1 MSERPI
7 NDPQSTPQAPASV
20 DASVRQLASARRR
33 RFIKL
38 GGAAVPTALTLA
50 SRPVMAWHCNTAST
64 WGSAQGMSN
73 SSYTRSQ
80 DLNVR
85 LFPDETYTTS
95 CWINNSARANLG
107 SNPWALSPLS
117 RDTTAA
123 NYKTAGYYKNYTV
136 GQLLSGT
143 GASGITNV
151 NNSDTVWSILNGTPQ
166 KVDPVKSYGYFVPGT
181 TTCGEFQKLMLVAW
195 LNFKVQSSVL
205 NKCLKPGATNVLV
218 KFSDASYIGPTGAQW
233 TPAQIVTYLK
243 KNFVACADDS
253 CA

>member
-1 MSERPI
+1 MSERQI

-20 DASVRQLASARRR
+20 DASARQLASARRR

-80 DLNVR
+80 DATR
-85 LFPDETYTTS
+85 LFPDETYTTT
-95 CWINNSARANLG
+95 CWLNNSTRATLNT
-107 SNPWALSPLS
+107 NPWAQSPLS
-117 RDTTAA
+117 CNTTDMSKATH
-123 NYKTAGYYKNYTV
+123 YKFYTV
-136 GQLLSGT
+136 AQLLAGT
-143 GASGITNV
+143 GATITNV
-151 NNSDTVWSILNGTPQ
+151 STADTVWSILNGTSQ
-166 KVDPVKSYGYFVPGT
+166 KPKTPFDGTFVPGT
-181 TTCGEFQKLMLVAW
+181 STCGEFQKLMLVAW
-195 LNFKVQSSVL
+195 LNFRVLNSTL
-205 NKCLKPGATNVLV
+205 NKCLMPGATNALV
-218 KFSDASYIGPTGAQW
+218 KLGNTTYVGPTGVQW
-233 TPAQIVTYLK
+233 DQPTVIKYLK